1 MSKIFC
7 RLKAFLPIT
16 LSKGTLH
23 LVVSMMLVVP
33 LIAWTNSVAHTVP
46 RQGRKE
52 KSLESTGNNG
62 LSIASDGFTGE
73 ENCLRCMC

>member
-23 LVVSMMLVVP
+23 LVVSMILVVP
-33 LIAWTNSVAHTVP
+33 LIAWTSSVAHTVT
-46 RQGRKE
+46 RQSAQGTLNDKAE
-52 KSLESTGNNG
+52 
-62 LSIASDGFTGE
+62 GE
-73 ENCLRCMC
+73 RHGEHC

>member
-33 LIAWTNSVAHTVP
+33 LIAWTSSVAHTFS
-46 RQGRKE
+46 RQMPK
-52 KSLESTGNNG
+52 
-62 LSIASDGFTGE
+62 DQ
-73 ENCLRCMC
+73 